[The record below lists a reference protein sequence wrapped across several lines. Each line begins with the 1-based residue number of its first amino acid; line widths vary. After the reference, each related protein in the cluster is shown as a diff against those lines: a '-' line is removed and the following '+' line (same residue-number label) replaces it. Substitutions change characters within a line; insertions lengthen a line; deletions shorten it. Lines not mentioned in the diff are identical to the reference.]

1 VRPVT
6 ESTKHDALLAEDW
19 GESWDELPDAPPLVY
34 ARPKTAQITL
44 RVPKQMISTL
54 KTVAAAKSLPYH
66 GLARSWILEGLR
78 SGEVPSVAA
87 QLDDAEA
94 PRSSEQL
101 NLKVEPEM
109 LDELKQFSHDTRRPY
124 HQLARQWVEAG
135 IAREDAVPSTRPRL
149 SLKEMMILLLDGDR
163 PGRDAIHGMTR
174 LQKLLFVIQQEL
186 DRESSTFYAHNYGP
200 FDERVIDSAEA
211 LRVNGFLTSGKAGS
225 ASLSPPSF
233 EHMMATVTQRAAPPQ
248 GGEAEVFALSETGR
262 TTAERLRRSSDA
274 YDALHERVQKLRRK
288 WDTPDLVERVY
299 EAFPELTDRSLIK
312 AEVDKRRARRRSLS

>member
-1 VRPVT
+1 
-6 ESTKHDALLAEDW
+6 
-19 GESWDELPDAPPLVY
+19 
-34 ARPKTAQITL
+34 
-44 RVPKQMISTL
+44 MISTL

-78 SGEVPSVAA
+78 SGEVPSAAA
-87 QLDDAEA
+87 QLDDADA

-135 IAREDAVPSTRPRL
+135 LAREDAVASTRPRP
-149 SLKEMMILLLDGDR
+149 SLKKMMILLLDGDR
-163 PGRDAIHGMTR
+163 QGRDAIHGMTR

-186 DRESSTFYAHNYGP
+186 DRDSSTFYAHSYGP

-211 LRVNGFLTSGKAGS
+211 LRINGFLTSGQDA
-225 ASLSPPSF
+225 ASSSPPSF
-233 EHMMATVTQRAAPPQ
+233 EHMMSTVLQRAAPPQ
-248 GGEAEVFALSETGR
+248 KGETEVFELSEAGR
-262 TTAERLRRSSDA
+262 MTAERLRQSSDA
-274 YDALHERVQKLRRK
+274 YDALHEQVQQLRRK

-299 EAFPELTDRSLIK
+299 EAFPEMTDRSLIK

>member
-1 VRPVT
+1 MAD
-6 ESTKHDALLAEDW
+6 STKHDGLLAEDW
-19 GESWDELPDAPPLVY
+19 GDSWDDLPEGPPLVY

-44 RVPKQMISTL
+44 RVPKRLISTL
-54 KTVAAAKSLPYH
+54 KTVAASKSLPYH

-78 SGEVPSVAA
+78 SGEVPSAAA

-101 NLKVEPEM
+101 NLKVEPQM
-109 LDELKQFSHDTRRPY
+109 LGELKQFSHETRRPY

-135 IAREDAVPSTRPRL
+135 LAREDAVASIRPRP

-163 PGRDAIHGMTR
+163 KGRDAIHGMTR

-211 LRVNGFLTSGKAGS
+211 LRVNGFLTSGQAGS
-225 ASLSPPSF
+225 ASSSPPSF
-233 EHMMATVTQRAAPPQ
+233 EHMMATVMQRAAPPQ
-248 GGEAEVFALSETGR
+248 EGEAEVFELSEAGR
-262 TTAERLRRSSDA
+262 ATAERLRQSSDA
-274 YDALHERVQKLRRK
+274 YDELHERVQKLRRK

-299 EAFPELTDRSLIK
+299 AAFPELTDRSLIK
-312 AEVDKRRARRRSLS
+312 AEVDKRRAHRRSLS